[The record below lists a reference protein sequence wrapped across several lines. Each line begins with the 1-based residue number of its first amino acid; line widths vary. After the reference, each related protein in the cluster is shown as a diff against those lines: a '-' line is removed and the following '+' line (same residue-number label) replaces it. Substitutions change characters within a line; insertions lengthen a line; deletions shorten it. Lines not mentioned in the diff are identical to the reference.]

1 MELSSLAAG
10 FASMQSGQLI
20 GQYQIVE
27 PLGQGAMA
35 AVYKAYHPRLNR
47 YVAIKMIHK
56 AHLGEHSSISRF
68 EREAQIVAALEHP
81 NIVPVYDSA
90 EHNGQPYLVM
100 KLIEGCTLKELLR
113 GGALELGD
121 IMRLLPP
128 LAGALDYAHAQGVLH
143 RDIKPSNIILDL
155 RETPY
160 LTDFGLA
167 RLVASGESTMSKDML
182 LGTPN
187 YISPEQA
194 KGDQELDKRTDLYS
208 FGCVLYELLVG
219 KVPFT
224 SGTPM
229 SVLHDHIY
237 RPLPPPSAVNP
248 QIPPPVEAV
257 LLRALAKDP
266 DDRYQSATDI
276 VAALRQAI
284 DASKLNKLSVEPRHS
299 VGDTLAR
306 VRKEREQDGTWRQ
319 PPPSDSA
326 SQQVPGTTA
335 AATPKRSRRML
346 LVAAMGV
353 VVVVV
358 SVALLVRMQRA
369 ANNNGGREISLYD
382 VPMLSIDQASTAV
395 AEAPTDPEAYLALSR
410 AQLENGNLGAATQTL
425 IEGAR
430 HTDDPVRYWLTV
442 GTGATENGR
451 LDVAFAAFREALLR
465 AEAGNHYPEVRA
477 FVGEQLYRA
486 ASGAGTIEPESL
498 RNTYLAFRGDA
509 AVPPLLET
517 MYARALITSTNRPRL
532 VASAAQQV
540 LDDVLAETPNFAEA
554 LLVRGELLAASNR
567 ANEAQRMWESARSQ
581 EDAPLWVR
589 QRATELLD
597 SL

>member
-1 MELSSLAAG
+1 
-10 FASMQSGQLI
+10 MQSGQLI

-56 AHLGEHSSISRF
+56 AHMGEHSSISRF

-81 NIVPVYDSA
+81 NIVPVYDFA
-90 EHNGQPYLVM
+90 EHDGQPYLVM

-113 GGALELGD
+113 DGPLELTD
-121 IMRLLPP
+121 IIRLLPP
-128 LAGALDYAHAQGVLH
+128 LADALDYAHAQGVLH

-219 KVPFT
+219 KVPYS

-229 SVLHDHIY
+229 SIIHDHIY
-237 RPLPPPSAVNP
+237 EPLPLPSTVNP
-248 QIPPPVEAV
+248 QIPRQLEAV

-266 DDRYQSATDI
+266 DDRYQSATSM
-276 VAALRQAI
+276 VAALREAI
-284 DASKLNKLSVEPRHS
+284 NVSKLNKMSTEPRQS
-299 VGDTLAR
+299 IGETLAK
-306 VRKEREQDGTWRQ
+306 VRKEREQDSSRRRS
-319 PPPSDSA
+319 PPSDNV
-326 SQQVPGTTA
+326 SQQAARTTA

-346 LVAAMGV
+346 LVAAIGV

-358 SVALLVRMQRA
+358 SVALLLRMQRA
-369 ANNNGGREISLYD
+369 ANNSRSREITLYD
-382 VPMLSIDQASTAV
+382 VPMLTIDQANTAV
-395 AEAPTDPEAYLALSR
+395 AEEPADPESFLALAH
-410 AQLENGNLGAATQTL
+410 AQLENGNLALATQTL

-465 AEAGNHYPEVRA
+465 AEAADNYPEIRA

-486 ASGAGTIEPESL
+486 ASSAGTIEPESL

-532 VASAAQQV
+532 VANAAQQV

-567 ANEAQRMWESARSQ
+567 ANEAQRMWENARSQ
-581 EDAPLWVR
+581 EDAPVWVR
-589 QRATELLD
+589 QRATELLE
-597 SL
+597 SS